1 MKKVIYFMVALVCGS
16 FVACKTQKSSYVPP
30 VDIQSLNGSWNI
42 ISVNGKKIVSDEPA
56 FLTINIAEKKMYGNN
71 GCNVINGAIITDVTN
86 QTAISFDKVISTMK
100 ACMPNNT
107 EGLIMKALNETR
119 SYKVIANG
127 NAGITKVVFCNEKK
141 KDILV
146 LSKKEINI
154 LTGEWKVEKLNGEV
168 LSGEYIPTM
177 TMDIAEG
184 RLYGSTSCNRMNGTI
199 KTDASD
205 DKAIS
210 FVQVA
215 TTRMAC
221 PGNNIETPFLQ
232 SLEKVTHYKIIN
244 TSTIDF
250 LDATGNVLIR
260 LKKQ

>member
-1 MKKVIYFMVALVCGS
+1 
-16 FVACKTQKSSYVPP
+16 
-30 VDIQSLNGSWNI
+30 
-42 ISVNGKKIVSDEPA
+42 
-56 FLTINIAEKKMYGNN
+56 
-71 GCNVINGAIITDVTN
+71 
-86 QTAISFDKVISTMK
+86 
-100 ACMPNNT
+100 
-107 EGLIMKALNETR
+107 
-119 SYKVIANG
+119 
-127 NAGITKVVFCNEKK
+127 
-141 KDILV
+141 
-146 LSKKEINI
+146 
-154 LTGEWKVEKLNGEV
+154 
-168 LSGEYIPTM
+168 
-177 TMDIAEG
+177 MDIAEG

-210 FVQVA
+210 LVQVA

-260 LKKQ
+260 LNKQ